1 LSGAT
6 PSPIRLMWRPD
17 QAWDPDLMHIYDFQP
32 APVPYAA
39 QTAKSDSGTIPA
51 HFLLSLFY

>member
-1 LSGAT
+1 
-6 PSPIRLMWRPD
+6 
-17 QAWDPDLMHIYDFQP
+17 MHIYDFQP

-51 HFLLSLFY
+51 HFFCRCFTDVSWLA